1 MVNPQSQNLYVY
13 VMNNPLRYV
22 DPTGNVPKDS
32 KERQKIIEELKNQM
46 PESIMLEYGC
56 YEGLEYIL
64 IQISLNNTNISFKVE
79 HSTLLKKVKDF
90 HDDED
95 IININLNYFGG
106 NPLKIIGDIYQE
118 GEYIYGYTP
127 PSARDYFGQLEDGL
141 FEFGKM
147 EGVHVFLDE
156 TNWIEGYGLPSDRD
170 KFKWAVSGVG
180 QMIRDGEVVSR
191 DILTEAF
198 GKKAWS
204 DSLRSARRPAFG
216 VDKLQENA
224 FIFVGFDSRW
234 EISDMAKFMQGK
246 GVYNAMFADG
256 GSSTALTIKG
266 IPIIESRDGVLSV
279 FKVIQK

>member
-1 MVNPQSQNLYVY
+1 MPKIGQLETQNDADESYKYTGQKEVVSIGLYYYGARYYDPSIGRFITEDSWPGEMVNPQSQNLYVY

-106 NPLKIIGDIYQE
+106 N
-118 GEYIYGYTP
+118 
-127 PSARDYFGQLEDGL
+127 R
-141 FEFGKM
+141 
-147 EGVHVFLDE
+147 H
-156 TNWIEGYGLPSDRD
+156 
-170 KFKWAVSGVG
+170 
-180 QMIRDGEVVSR
+180 
-191 DILTEAF
+191 
-198 GKKAWS
+198 
-204 DSLRSARRPAFG
+204 
-216 VDKLQENA
+216 
-224 FIFVGFDSRW
+224 
-234 EISDMAKFMQGK
+234 
-246 GVYNAMFADG
+246 
-256 GSSTALTIKG
+256 
-266 IPIIESRDGVLSV
+266 
-279 FKVIQK
+279 